1 MNYQHQEIV
10 IETTENYGGRPPVE
24 LCGLVFRGFAPML
37 GYSVRMA
44 LEGASISVGA
54 PPTWLRRAT
63 DVRITGFSEESGA
76 TVLNLEAPSL
86 GEAAQELYA
95 QNTLWETK
103 PAPGETA
110 VNVLARVLGDVGNA
124 NVESAL
130 YDRPLLGRVTRL
142 QRLFGDRVTAI
153 RLPVARGD
161 RDLST
166 VVNEQ
171 VVESASRLS
180 DRTPPPA
187 HIRLTGKLDMIR
199 HSTRSFGLLLEDGEE
214 VRGVLE
220 AQDQMDE
227 LKRLLGSNV
236 LVVGR
241 AVYRPSGKLLR
252 IDAQGFE
259 PGNGQPKLFAKV
271 PPPREKQPN
280 IVRTKV
286 SEYHRR
292 GIAAFFGTWPGDE
305 TDQDFERMLK
315 EVRG

>member
-1 MNYQHQEIV
+1 MNYQQQEIV
-10 IETTENYGGRPPVE
+10 IETTENYGGRPPVDF
-24 LCGLVFRGFAPML
+24 CGLVFRGFSPMF

-44 LEGASISVGA
+44 LEGSSSSVGA
-54 PPTWLRRAT
+54 PPLWLRKAT

-76 TVLNLEAPSL
+76 TVLNLEAPML

-95 QNTLWETK
+95 QDTLWETK
-103 PAPGETA
+103 PSPKETA
-110 VNVLARVLGDVGNA
+110 VNVLARVLQDVGNA
-124 NVESAL
+124 NVESIL
-130 YDRPLLGRVTRL
+130 YDRPLLGRVSRL
-142 QRLFGDRVTAI
+142 KRLFGDRVTAI
-153 RLPVARGD
+153 RLPAAKGD
-161 RDLST
+161 GRMPT

-171 VVESASRLS
+171 LVESASRLS
-180 DRTPPPA
+180 DRTPPTA

-220 AQDQMDE
+220 TQDQMEE
-227 LKRLLGSNV
+227 LKRLLGSNL
-236 LVVGR
+236 LVVGK

-259 PGNGQPKLFAKV
+259 PGNGQPRLFAKV

-280 IVRTKV
+280 ILRTKIT
-286 SEYHRR
+286 EYHRK